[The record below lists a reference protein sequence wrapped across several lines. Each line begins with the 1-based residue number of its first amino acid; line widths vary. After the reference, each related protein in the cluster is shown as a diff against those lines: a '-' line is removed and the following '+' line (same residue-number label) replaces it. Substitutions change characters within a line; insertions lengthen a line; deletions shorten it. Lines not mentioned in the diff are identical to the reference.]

1 MYSIDSRSAIPVYE
15 QLKRQIVLHI
25 VSGRLDDGEKLPSI
39 RELAAVLRINPNT
52 VAKTYRQL
60 ETDGFVASRKGL
72 GVFIST
78 GARELQDDRNEIFKE
93 LTDDYISK
101 AGGLGLKAD
110 EIMKGLSG
118 RLKGETE
125 HDKNE

>member
-1 MYSIDSRSAIPVYE
+1 MYSIDSRSAVPVYE
-15 QLKRQIVLHI
+15 QLRRQILLHI
-25 VSGRLDDGEKLPSI
+25 VSGRSDDGDKLPSI
-39 RELAAVLRINPNT
+39 RELAAALRINPNT

-60 ETDGFVASRKGL
+60 ETDGFVTSRKGL
-72 GVFIST
+72 GVFINA
-78 GARELQDDRNEIFKE
+78 GIRELQSNRDEIFMD
-93 LTDDYISK
+93 LTDEYLSK
-101 AGGLGLKAD
+101 VAGLGLNAD

>member
-25 VSGRLDDGEKLPSI
+25 VSGRLDEGEKVPSI
-39 RELAAVLRINPNT
+39 RELAAALRINPNT

-60 ETDGFVASRKGL
+60 ETDGFVTSRKGL

-78 GARELQDDRNEIFKE
+78 EGRELQSNRIEIFKE
-93 LTDDYISK
+93 LTDEYLSK
-101 AGGLGLKAD
+101 AAGLGLNAD
-110 EIMKGLSG
+110 EIMKGLSD
-118 RLKGETE
+118 RLKGEIE
-125 HDKNE
+125 YDKNE

>member
-39 RELAAVLRINPNT
+39 RELAAALRINPNT

-60 ETDGFVASRKGL
+60 ETDGFVTSRKGL
-72 GVFIST
+72 GVFISA
-78 GARELQDDRNEIFKE
+78 GARELRSDRNEIFKE
-93 LTDDYISK
+93 LTDEYLSK
-101 AGGLGLKAD
+101 AASLGLNAD
-110 EIMKGLSG
+110 EIMKGLAG
-118 RLKGETE
+118 RLKGEIE

>member
-25 VSGRLDDGEKLPSI
+25 VSGRLDEGEKLPSI
-39 RELAAVLRINPNT
+39 RELAAALRINPNT

-60 ETDGFVASRKGL
+60 ETDGYVTSRKGL
-72 GVFIST
+72 GVFISA
-78 GARELQDDRNEIFKE
+78 GVRELQSNRIEIFEE
-93 LTDDYISK
+93 LTDEYISK
-101 AGGLGLKAD
+101 AAGLGLTAD
-110 EIMKGLSG
+110 EIMKGLAG
-118 RLKGETE
+118 RLKGEIE